1 MLNLGP
7 VHVKPSAAVARLTAN
22 QVSPWNAGC
31 LCFWEGHQEAPFQSC
46 THEMGFFFLSQIRY
60 SHNLSLSLIAKPS
73 IAPGVTVS
81 HSCSQ
86 SKGHRFIINKNK
98 SSGFA
103 PQLLT
108 LQHHTS
114 HCPALLCRH
123 KDMLNH
129 TRGTSTPRLF
139 STTSANFDQKLQQT
153 SWDTCWCLVFTCFI
167 NKVPLT
173 ITMIGDVGWKQTH
186 VLNQHL
192 GKHLCFMNMWQ
203 NTTKPHTLHHD
214 SEIYASKLRNAM
226 LIFMP
231 RKGPHL

>member
-1 MLNLGP
+1 MLGAFAFGKVIKKLLF
-7 VHVKPSAAVARLTAN
+7 KAV
-22 QVSPWNAGC
+22 PMKWD
-31 LCFWEGHQEAPFQSC
+31 
-46 THEMGFFFLSQIRY
+46 FFFLSQICY

-108 LQHHTS
+108 LEHHTS

-173 ITMIGDVGWKQTH
+173 ITMIGDVG
-186 VLNQHL
+186 
-192 GKHLCFMNMWQ
+192 
-203 NTTKPHTLHHD
+203 
-214 SEIYASKLRNAM
+214 
-226 LIFMP
+226 
-231 RKGPHL
+231 